1 MAPVGR
7 IRATLARLREPD
19 EVRLAEETIAWA
31 EAVPGSVR
39 IGAAELRRP
48 VRLAGV
54 VRRLTVRPV
63 EGAPTLEVV
72 IEDGTGSVEV
82 VWTGRSSIPGLTLGT
97 GLVVDG
103 IVAEHRAGRRVVN
116 PRFEFAAPFV

>member
-1 MAPVGR
+1 MAPIGR

-19 EVRLAEETIAWA
+19 EVRLAEETQDWA
-31 EAVPGSVR
+31 SAITGTVR
-39 IGAAELRRP
+39 IGDAPLRTP

-82 VWTGRSSIPGLTLGT
+82 AWTGRSSIPGLTLGT
-97 GLVVDG
+97 AIVVDG
-103 IVAEHRAGRRVVN
+103 LISEQRGSHRVVN
-116 PRFEFAAPFV
+116 PRFEFAAPIA